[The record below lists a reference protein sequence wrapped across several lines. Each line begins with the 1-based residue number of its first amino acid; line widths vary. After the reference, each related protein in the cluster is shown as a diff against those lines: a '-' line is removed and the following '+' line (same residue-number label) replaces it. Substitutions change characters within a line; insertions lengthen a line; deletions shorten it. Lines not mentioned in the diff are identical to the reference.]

1 MNKEKF
7 LNELRGKLHGLSQ
20 GDIDERI
27 AFYNEMIN
35 DRMEDGLSEEEAIAE
50 IGTVDSVFEQVMSEI
65 PITALVKEKVKP
77 KRKLKGWEIAL
88 LIIGSPVWF
97 PILISVAAVLFSV
110 YIVIWSVI
118 ISLFAADVA
127 LAAGAVGC
135 IVGIFGYF
143 IHGNP
148 GGAIFSGG
156 GALVCAGLAILFF
169 FVCLWFAKLVV
180 KATGKFLLGI
190 KKSFVGKEEQ
200 S

>member
-110 YIVIWSVI
+110 YIVFWSVI

-135 IVGIFGYF
+135 IVGVFGYF
-143 IHGNP
+143 IN
-148 GGAIFSGG
+148 
-156 GALVCAGLAILFF
+156 
-169 FVCLWFAKLVV
+169 
-180 KATGKFLLGI
+180 
-190 KKSFVGKEEQ
+190 
-200 S
+200 